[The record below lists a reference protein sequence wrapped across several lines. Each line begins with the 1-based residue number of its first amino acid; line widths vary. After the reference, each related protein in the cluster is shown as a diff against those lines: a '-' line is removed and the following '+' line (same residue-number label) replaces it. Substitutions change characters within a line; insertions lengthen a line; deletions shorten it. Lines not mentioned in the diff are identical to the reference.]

1 MSDKQDEKNK
11 PKNSASRKTEVEKL
25 LEGRQLD
32 IDNPSKL
39 RSGSLRG
46 SSDRGQNKVSDK
58 GKKSV
63 GRSLSEDSKTVKA
76 SPKSPKT
83 PIFTRKQKSR
93 SPEGYKTPQLTDR
106 SIFEPDNQFDIEKT
120 RYYTKDVVEI
130 ISEDIEMESKTLN
143 EKAKIFLEGDEAKRF
158 EVIGVVM
165 PAKYEEF
172 KVELIKIIEEIAEES
187 RTEDQRSLLANLQG
201 TNNFDFGKFRR
212 IVEPLALALNKDRKK
227 EFSTEVPKFGG
238 KWSEDYDLWKYQIEQ
253 AAKNYRYNDIDTAMA
268 AVMKLHGTPY
278 NQIKMLKDS
287 KQNQEIGWKEMV
299 EYLDKI
305 YKSRTKELE
314 KRKKL
319 RELRQG

>member
-46 SSDRGQNKVSDK
+46 SSDK

-63 GRSLSEDSKTVKA
+63 ERSLSEDSKTVKA

-83 PIFTRKQKSR
+83 PKFTRKQKSR

-106 SIFEPDNQFDIEKT
+106 SIFEPDNQFDIEKA

-130 ISEDIEMESKTLN
+130 ISEDIEMESKTLK

-165 PAKYEEF
+165 PAKYGEF
-172 KVELIKIIEEIAEES
+172 KEELIKSIEEIAEES
-187 RTEDQRSLLANLQG
+187 RTEDSHI
-201 TNNFDFGKFRR
+201 R
-212 IVEPLALALNKDRKK
+212 IIVVL
-227 EFSTEVPKFGG
+227 
-238 KWSEDYDLWKYQIEQ
+238 
-253 AAKNYRYNDIDTAMA
+253 
-268 AVMKLHGTPY
+268 
-278 NQIKMLKDS
+278 
-287 KQNQEIGWKEMV
+287 
-299 EYLDKI
+299 
-305 YKSRTKELE
+305 
-314 KRKKL
+314 
-319 RELRQG
+319 